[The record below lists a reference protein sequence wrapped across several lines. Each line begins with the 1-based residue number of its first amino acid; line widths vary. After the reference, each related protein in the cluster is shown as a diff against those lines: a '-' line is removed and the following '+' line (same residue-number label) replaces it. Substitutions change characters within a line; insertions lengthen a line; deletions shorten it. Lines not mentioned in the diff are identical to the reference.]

1 MCNLGSINLG
11 RLVRNGAFD
20 FARLGQIVRVAVPFL
35 DRVIDRNYY
44 PTPRTAAS
52 NARWRPV
59 GLGVMGLQDVFFQLG
74 LAFDGD
80 EARQLSQRI
89 AEEIYFHA
97 LWTSTELAETSGA
110 HETFAETHAAQGR
123 LQFDLWGAAPSDPER
138 WQPLRDRIA
147 RFGLRNSLLVAVAPT
162 ATIASIAGCYECI
175 EPQVSNLFK
184 RETLSGEFLQVNTYL
199 VRELQRLGL
208 WDEAVRSR
216 IKAADGSVQDIDQ
229 IPPEVKAV
237 FRTAWEI
244 PMRSLIDMAAERGA
258 FIDQSQSLNL
268 FVAAPTIGKLSSM
281 YLHAWKQ
288 GLKTTYYLRSRPAT
302 RIAAATVPGA
312 EAPVVP
318 IHAGPPPTP
327 TPTPA
332 PTPTR
337 WPAPWKTPR
346 PARYVTDGAR
356 RKRDPRVPGADP
368 WRPYPWRPCRRP
380 SGRAHMSAPARRDGR
395 CLTPASTSR
404 SVRCATRSFM
414 TATERLSATRGLWR
428 RSTSPTTWSTSTAG
442 SCPRNNDL
450 VKRLVAFFATG
461 DSIVANNLVLNLYR
475 HINAPEA
482 RLYLSRQLFEEAV
495 HVQFYLTLLDTY
507 LADENEQA
515 EAFAAVEHIPS
526 IRAKAQFC
534 FRWIDSLATVERVES
549 QDDRRAFLLN
559 LVCFAACIEGL
570 FFFAAFA
577 YVYFLRSKGLL
588 NGLAS
593 GTNWVFRDESA
604 HMSFAF
610 DVIDTVRAEEP
621 ELFDTTFAEQVT
633 AMLAEAVEAET
644 GFAEDILAEGVPG
657 LSVAD
662 TRRYLEY
669 VADQRLVRLGL
680 PKRFGASNPFGF
692 MELQDVSELAN
703 FFERTVS
710 AYQVGVTGAVAFDEE
725 F

>member
-1 MCNLGSINLG
+1 MALVENVTPVSLAPVSLAPVSLAPGSL
-11 RLVRNGAFD
+11 AP
-20 FARLGQIVRVAVPFL
+20 VP
-35 DRVIDRNYY
+35 
-44 PTPRTAAS
+44 P
-52 NARWRPV
+52 
-59 GLGVMGLQDVFFQLG
+59 
-74 LAFDGD
+74 
-80 EARQLSQRI
+80 
-89 AEEIYFHA
+89 
-97 LWTSTELAETSGA
+97 
-110 HETFAETHAAQGR
+110 
-123 LQFDLWGAAPSDPER
+123 
-138 WQPLRDRIA
+138 
-147 RFGLRNSLLVAVAPT
+147 
-162 ATIASIAGCYECI
+162 
-175 EPQVSNLFK
+175 
-184 RETLSGEFLQVNTYL
+184 
-199 VRELQRLGL
+199 
-208 WDEAVRSR
+208 
-216 IKAADGSVQDIDQ
+216 
-229 IPPEVKAV
+229 
-237 FRTAWEI
+237 
-244 PMRSLIDMAAERGA
+244 AER
-258 FIDQSQSLNL
+258 
-268 FVAAPTIGKLSSM
+268 
-281 YLHAWKQ
+281 
-288 GLKTTYYLRSRPAT
+288 
-302 RIAAATVPGA
+302 
-312 EAPVVP
+312 
-318 IHAGPPPTP
+318 
-327 TPTPA
+327 
-332 PTPTR
+332 
-337 WPAPWKTPR
+337 
-346 PARYVTDGAR
+346 
-356 RKRDPRVPGADP
+356 
-368 WRPYPWRPCRRP
+368 
-380 SGRAHMSAPARRDGR
+380 
-395 CLTPASTSR
+395 ASTH
-404 SVRCATRSFM
+404 VGT
-414 TATERLSATRGLWR
+414 SATRRALLDPGLDLTLRPMRYPQFYDRYRAAIRNTWTVEEVDLSDDLVDLDR
-428 RSTSPTTWSTSTAG
+428 RLLPAEQ
-442 SCPRNNDL
+442 RL

-644 GFAEDILAEGVPG
+644 AFAEDILAEGVPG